1 MNIKSF
7 KRLISIP
14 VICLLCCSIGY
25 AQSKHTPLQ
34 INTKQDMDA
43 GRARI
48 DSLDNQLIK
57 VLGER
62 EKIVKAIGVYKAK
75 NHIQPLQERRFK
87 QVVRNAMAAGNRVG
101 LSPEFIMEL
110 LNAIH
115 KESLRIEN
123 AVKPGN
129 SK

>member
-1 MNIKSF
+1 MKPF
-7 KRLISIP
+7 K
-14 VICLLCCSIGY
+14 LLLSGFGIFLLSLGMTH
-25 AQSKHTPLQ
+25 AQSKPAALTISTQ
-34 INTKQDMDA
+34 KDMDA
-43 GRARI
+43 GRAKI

-75 NHIQPLQERRFK
+75 NHIAPLQAGRFK
-87 QVVRNAMAAGNRVG
+87 KVVEKTMAAGNKVG

-123 AVKPGN
+123 AVKPA
-129 SK
+129 SPK